1 MVPSSPQLD
10 HYIGREI
17 GNYRIESLLAAG
29 GMGIVYRA
37 CHKTLP
43 NLHQAIKVL
52 APAYA
57 ADPAARARFRREA
70 AAAARVGSH
79 HQIVRPIDA
88 GEFSDGSL
96 YMVMELVAGKSLQQE
111 LDLRESLPLRTA
123 ADIALLIADAMV
135 FAHMRGITHR
145 DLKPANI
152 MLEQEGGTDRVKIL
166 DFGIAKAALSAP
178 DQYATA
184 AGISVGTI
192 GYMSPEQTAGMPTDG
207 RTDVFSWGVIFFQ
220 MLSGRLPFVAKD
232 RKELHSQITSSTFPA
247 PRINSIRDVEFDPV
261 PPEIEDLIARALAK
275 DVDDRPTMAAV
286 RDDLHRIIASWIGE
300 TPFLR
305 DAPGIVDLYRTT
317 REKLDGP
324 QGVAQVRLLPKGST
338 QPSEV
343 SAPEHGTQPEGPALS
358 SPRNDVLQDRRAEV
372 RRSPR
377 APADV
382 SWPGALK
389 DPRRSKPA
397 APRHRLFATVAFVV
411 LGVACLLIS
420 VWVGRSTAR
429 PNLAAQQWE
438 GPWIYS
444 IHNKYSNA
452 HVYGAFILE
461 TSPSGVA
468 IPSGQVWYVG
478 DAPEPHLLRGTWKSK
493 AASISEST
501 LYVIFEMDSM
511 TENKEAGGTRWYKG
525 VLEMTRSGTG
535 SLLGTFQDLGARHEH
550 WGSVQ
555 AEHAH
560 DASMTAAAQEAYQ
573 RFGRR

>member
-1 MVPSSPQLD
+1 MAPPSPKLD
-10 HYIGREI
+10 RYIGREI

-29 GMGIVYRA
+29 GMGVVYRA

-88 GEFSDGSL
+88 GEFPDGSL
-96 YMVMELVAGKSLQQE
+96 YMVMELVTGKSLQQE
-111 LDLRESLPLRTA
+111 LDRRGSLPLHTA

-135 FAHMRGITHR
+135 FAHMKGITHR

-166 DFGIAKAALSAP
+166 DFGIAKGAQSAP

-207 RTDVFSWGVIFFQ
+207 RSDVFSWGVIFFQ
-220 MLSGRLPFVAKD
+220 MLAGRLPFDAKD
-232 RKELHSQITSSTFPA
+232 RKELLSQVTSSTFPA

-261 PPEIEDLIARALAK
+261 PSAIEDLIARALAK

-286 RDDLHRIIASWIGE
+286 RDDLHRIIASSIGE

-305 DAPGIVDLYRTT
+305 DACGIVDLYRTQ
-317 REKLDGP
+317 RETLDERQEVAPAHLPP
-324 QGVAQVRLLPKGST
+324 QG
-338 QPSEV
+338 
-343 SAPEHGTQPEGPALS
+343 GTQRSAVEDNAKCSQPENHPRS
-358 SPRNDVLQDRRAEV
+358 SPRDDVLQAGRTGHV
-372 RRSPR
+372 REG
-377 APADV
+377 A
-382 SWPGALK
+382 SWPGVLK
-389 DPRRSKPA
+389 NPRRSKPA
-397 APRHRLFATVAFVV
+397 ASRHRLFAAAAFVV
-411 LGVACLLIS
+411 LGVAFLLLS

-429 PNLAAQQWE
+429 PNLTAQQWE

-444 IHNKYSNA
+444 IHNKYSDA
-452 HVYGAFILE
+452 HVYGVFILE
-461 TSPSGVA
+461 SSPSGVT

-493 AASISEST
+493 AAAISEST

-525 VLEMTRSGTG
+525 VLEITRSGTG

-560 DASMTAAAQEAYQ
+560 DASMAVAAQEAYQ